1 MECAQCIRIFET
13 IGNAFNTPMS
23 TEDLVELIGRVVVEQ
38 FEAKGC
44 VLRLLSRDRQ
54 VLEEAA
60 SYGLSERF
68 LQKGPVA
75 VGKSVQEAL
84 EGKVVVIQ
92 DCTTDPRIQYP
103 AAHAEEGIRT
113 LVNVPLASRGQVLGV
128 LRLYSAQDRHYSER
142 DLEILRV
149 VASFCTTALVHS
161 MFHKVL
167 DDIGMTIRSSQDLGT
182 MLRTIVQVIT
192 DGLRIKGCYLQ
203 LVEPGGDLSKRY
215 VVCGLSEQFLATA
228 IEGSK
233 PVVAEALKGS
243 AVLVLNARD
252 DARIPFG
259 PEVEREGVTTMLFQ
273 PLLIL
278 QKPVG
283 LVTLCTHRAY
293 EFSEEER
300 SLLESIGDQCALAIN
315 NAQMVAAAKRR
326 YEDLA
331 DDWKRWV
338 EYYGVYAPPQNT

>member
-13 IGNAFNTPMS
+13 IGNAFNTPMI

-60 SYGLSERF
+60 SYGLSEKF
-68 LQKGPVA
+68 LQKGPVS
-75 VGKSVQEAL
+75 VGKSVKEAL
-84 EGKVVVIQ
+84 EGKVVVVQ

-128 LRLYSAQDRHYSER
+128 LRLYSAEDHHYTER

-167 DDIGMTIRSSQDLGT
+167 DDITTIIRSSQDLGV
-182 MLRTIVQVIT
+182 MLKSIVQVVA

-203 LVEPGGDLSKRY
+203 LTEPNGELGSRHVAY
-215 VVCGLSEQFLATA
+215 GLSEPFLQAA
-228 IEGSK
+228 IGGSK
-233 PVVAEALKGS
+233 AAVAEALKGES
-243 AVLVLNARD
+243 VLVLNARE
-252 DARIPFG
+252 DARLSFG
-259 PEVEREGVTTMLFQ
+259 AEVEKEGVTTMLFQ
-273 PLLIL
+273 PLMIL
-278 QKPVG
+278 KKPVG
-283 LVTLCTHRAY
+283 IVALCTHRAY
-293 EFSEEER
+293 EFSEEET
-300 SLLESIGDQCALAIN
+300 SLLDSIGDECALAIN